1 MPSALVL
8 LATHSFPLHT
18 TSDAR
23 NDIAVPLRFSP
34 QALKLNA
41 LSLTIAVEVNNMKYK
56 APPSYSS
63 A

>member
-1 MPSALVL
+1 MLSALVL
-8 LATHSFPLHT
+8 LATQFPLHT

-41 LSLTIAVEVNNMKYK
+41 LSLTIAVEVNDMKYK